1 MKMEKTI
8 IKFGNT
14 EIKKHKSHQ
23 TYFNKKYIL
32 IK

>member
-1 MKMEKTI
+1 MEKTV
-8 IKFGNT
+8 IKFRNT
-14 EIKKHKSHQ
+14 ETKKHKSHQ